1 MILWPEKHWN
11 THHFPSGNPD
21 CSSPPSPNLVT
32 ASWGGEARGA
42 GYPSPSYLGGLPGQ
56 QVKGSQRAACSH
68 TVALVVKKKSGVWG
82 SSQYFSMNQTWAK
95 VGSRGSLETVHCRLI
110 RGAGRGAPRSETT
123 RRSGVRCWRVG
134 GDEGLSGFHPVASR
148 MLSAEGLSP
157 PALHTVPSPS
167 L

>member
-68 TVALVVKKKSGVWG
+68 TVALVVKKKSGVRG

-134 GDEGLSGFHPVASR
+134 GTKGCLGSIPWPLAC
-148 MLSAEGLSP
+148 
-157 PALHTVPSPS
+157 
-167 L
+167 